1 MNSIKNKPS
10 ILRRDVFV
18 CLFLIMITLAVYWQV
33 RNHEFINLDDS
44 EYVTE
49 NRHVQNGLTLNSMIW
64 AFTTTQ
70 VANWHPLTW
79 LSHMLDC
86 QLYGL
91 NPKGHHLTNVFLHL
105 LNTLLLFFILQRMTG
120 ALWRSGFVAALFALH
135 PLHVESVA
143 WVAERK
149 DVLSTL
155 FWLLTMWGYIWYV
168 ERPRLTRYL
177 LTLLAFT
184 LGLMTK
190 PMLVTMPC
198 VLLLLDYWPLKR
210 FQLRQPGGD
219 TPATTGTFEEQ
230 GAPFLR
236 LLLEKTP
243 FFALT
248 AASSIVTFLAQR
260 SGGAMSTLDVY
271 PVKIRIGNGLVS
283 YVSYIGQMV
292 WPRGLAVFYPHPG
305 TRLPGWHAVGA
316 GLLLACISIA
326 VIRAARRHPYLA
338 VGWLWYLGTLVPVIG
353 LVQVGAQA
361 MADRYTYVPLIG
373 LFVIIAWSIPD
384 LLAGNHYRKIVL
396 SMAVGTVLLALTVS
410 SWLQVQHWKNNLTL
424 FKHALKVTAKNYVAH
439 DSLGNALAQQG
450 KVEEAI
456 DHYYEALKIKP
467 NLVNLH
473 NNLGVALLEQRKV
486 KEAMSHYDIA
496 LRLNADYAETYNNF
510 GVAWFTV
517 GEFDKAIAH
526 YHEALRLDP
535 AYGKAHN
542 NMGNALV
549 EHGRFEEA
557 ILHYSKALETKVHYP
572 EAHNNL
578 GVALAQQG
586 KLNEAIVQFKEALL
600 LKPDYTQARA
610 NLDLALALVG
620 EATDAPKSI
629 SAPLK

>member
-1 MNSIKNKPS
+1 M
-10 ILRRDVFV
+10 RRECLIYLLLVLTTVTVF
-18 CLFLIMITLAVYWQV
+18 WQV

-44 EYVTE
+44 KYVTE
-49 NRHVQNGLTLNSMIW
+49 NRHVQNGLTLDSMIW

-120 ALWRSGFVAALFALH
+120 ALWRSGLVAAFFALH

-260 SGGAMSTLDVY
+260 SGGAVSALDVY
-271 PVKIRIGNGLVS
+271 PVKIRIANALVS

-305 TRLPGWHAVGA
+305 THLPGWHAVGA

-610 NLDLALALVG
+610 NLDLALAMVG
-620 EATDAPKSI
+620 KATE
-629 SAPLK
+629 

>member
-1 MNSIKNKPS
+1 M
-10 ILRRDVFV
+10 RRECLIYLLLVLTTVTVF
-18 CLFLIMITLAVYWQV
+18 WQV

-44 EYVTE
+44 KYVTE
-49 NRHVQNGLTLNSMIW
+49 NRHVQNGLTLDSMIW

-120 ALWRSGFVAALFALH
+120 ALWRSGLVAAFFALH

-210 FQLRQPGGD
+210 FQLSQPGGD
-219 TPATTGTFEEQ
+219 TPATTGIFKEQ
-230 GAPFLR
+230 GVPFLR

-243 FFALT
+243 FFALA

-260 SGGAMSTLDVY
+260 SGGAVSALDVY
-271 PVKIRIGNGLVS
+271 PVKIRIANALVS

-305 TRLPGWHAVGA
+305 THLPGWHAVGA

-586 KLNEAIVQFKEALL
+586 KLNEAIVQFKEALR

-610 NLDLALALVG
+610 NLDLALALLG
-620 EATDAPKSI
+620 EGTEAPKSI

>member
-1 MNSIKNKPS
+1 M
-10 ILRRDVFV
+10 RREYLI
-18 CLFLIMITLAVYWQV
+18 CLFLILATAAVFWQV
-33 RNHEFINLDDS
+33 RNHEFISLDDP

-49 NRHVQNGLTLNSMIW
+49 NRQVQNGVTLNGVIW
-64 AFTTTQ
+64 AFTTTH

-79 LSHMLDC
+79 LSHMLDY

-168 ERPRLTRYL
+168 ERPRLSRYL

-190 PMLVTMPC
+190 PMLVTLPC

-210 FQLRQPGGD
+210 FQLSQSGGD
-219 TPATTGTFEEQ
+219 ILETAGTSEDQ
-230 GAPFLR
+230 GASFLR

-243 FFALT
+243 FLALS
-248 AASSIVTFLAQR
+248 AISSMVTFLVQK
-260 SGGAMSTLDVY
+260 SGGAVSAFDVY
-271 PVKIRIGNGLVS
+271 PVKIRIANALVS
-283 YVSYIGQMV
+283 YFSYIGQMV

-305 TRLPGWHAVGA
+305 TSLPLWHAVGA
-316 GLLLACISIA
+316 GFLLVCISIA
-326 VIRAARRHPYLA
+326 VVRAARRHPYLA

-361 MADRYTYVPLIG
+361 MADRYTYVPLVG
-373 LFVIIAWSIPD
+373 LFVMIAWSIPD
-384 LLAGNHYRKIVL
+384 FLAANHYRKIVL
-396 SMAVGTVLLALTVS
+396 SLAVGTVLLALTVC
-410 SWLQVQHWKNNLTL
+410 SWLQVQNWKNNLAL
-424 FKHALKVTAKNYVAH
+424 FKHALNVTENNYVAH

-456 DHYYEALKIKP
+456 DHYYQALKIKP
-467 NLVNLH
+467 NSANFH
-473 NNLGVALLEQRKV
+473 NNLGVALLEKRRV
-486 KEAMSHYDIA
+486 KEAMSHYAVA
-496 LRLNADYAETYNNF
+496 LRLNANYAETYNNF

-517 GEFDKAIAH
+517 GKFDEAIAQ
-526 YHEALRLDP
+526 YREALRLDP
-535 AYGKAHN
+535 NFAKAHN
-542 NMGNALV
+542 NLGNVLV
-549 EHGRFEEA
+549 EKGRFDEA
-557 ILHYSKALETKVHYP
+557 ILHYSKALELKALYP
-572 EAHNNL
+572 EAYNNL
-578 GVALAQQG
+578 GVALARQG
-586 KLNEAIVQFKEALL
+586 KLNEAIVQFEEALR
-600 LKPDYTQARA
+600 LKPDYTQASA
-610 NLDLALALVG
+610 NLELALSMVG
-620 EATDAPKSI
+620 NVEESSSSSSK
-629 SAPLK
+629 

>member
-1 MNSIKNKPS
+1 MNIIKNKPF

-18 CLFLIMITLAVYWQV
+18 CLFLIVITLAVFWQV
-33 RNHEFINLDDS
+33 RNHEFVSYDDDV
-44 EYVTE
+44 YVIE
-49 NRHVQNGLTLNSMIW
+49 NPHVQAGLSLEGFIW
-64 AFTTTQ
+64 ASSTTRA
-70 VANWHPLTW
+70 ANWHPLTW

-86 QLYGL
+86 QLFGL
-91 NPKGHHLTNVFLHL
+91 NPSGHHLTNLLLHL
-105 LNTLLLFFILQRMTG
+105 ANTLLLFVVLNRMTS
-120 ALWRSGFVAALFALH
+120 ALWRSAFVAALFALH
-135 PLHVESVA
+135 PLHVESVV

-210 FQLRQPGGD
+210 FQHSQPGGD

-230 GAPFLR
+230 GTPFLR

-260 SGGAMSTLDVY
+260 SGGAVSALNVY
-271 PVKIRIGNGLVS
+271 PVKIRIANGLVS

-305 TRLPGWHAVGA
+305 TRLPVWHAVGA

-338 VGWLWYLGTLVPVIG
+338 VGWFWYLGTLVPVIG

-373 LFVIIAWSIPD
+373 LFIMIAWGAPD
-384 LLAGNHYRKIVL
+384 LLAKWTYRRITLAISAGV
-396 SMAVGTVLLALTVS
+396 VLLILMICTRVQVS
-410 SWLQVQHWKNNLTL
+410 HWRNNFEL
-424 FKHALKVTAKNYVAH
+424 FGHALNVTKNNYVAH
-439 DSLGNALAQQG
+439 NSMGNVLMQQG
-450 KVEEAI
+450 KIEEAI
-456 DHYYEALKIKP
+456 GHFSAALRI
-467 NLVNLH
+467 NSNSVETY
-473 NNLGVALLEQRKV
+473 NNLGVALLRQGKV
-486 KEAMSHYDIA
+486 DEAIIQYTKA
-496 LRLNADYAETYNNF
+496 LQFKSDYAETYNNL
-510 GVAWFTV
+510 GVALV
-517 GEFDKAIAH
+517 RRGELDKAVAHYLTALKLEPNYEEPHNNLGNLLAQQGRLEDAIAH
-526 YHEALRLDP
+526 YNAALQIR
-535 AYGKAHN
+535 ANYA
-542 NMGNALV
+542 
-549 EHGRFEEA
+549 
-557 ILHYSKALETKVHYP
+557 

-578 GVALAQQG
+578 GVAHARQG
-586 KLNEAIVQFKEALL
+586 KLDKAIANFSEALRL
-600 LKPDYTQARA
+600 EPDYVQART
-610 NLDLALALVG
+610 NLEIALQ
-620 EATDAPKSI
+620 EAGKTDMVSTTGPR
-629 SAPLK
+629 P

>member
-1 MNSIKNKPS
+1 MRREYLICL
-10 ILRRDVFV
+10 ILVLTAVTVF
-18 CLFLIMITLAVYWQV
+18 WQV

>member
-1 MNSIKNKPS
+1 M
-10 ILRRDVFV
+10 RRECLIYLLLVLTTVTVF
-18 CLFLIMITLAVYWQV
+18 WQV

-44 EYVTE
+44 KYVTE
-49 NRHVQNGLTLNSMIW
+49 NRNVQNGLTLDSMIW

-120 ALWRSGFVAALFALH
+120 ALWRSGLVAAFFALH

-210 FQLRQPGGD
+210 FQLSQPGGD
-219 TPATTGTFEEQ
+219 TPATTGIFKEQ
-230 GAPFLR
+230 GVPFLR

-243 FFALT
+243 FFALA

-260 SGGAMSTLDVY
+260 SGGAVSALDVY
-271 PVKIRIGNGLVS
+271 PVKIRIANALVS

-305 TRLPGWHAVGA
+305 THLPGWHAVGA

-610 NLDLALALVG
+610 NLDLALAMVG
-620 EATDAPKSI
+620 KATE
-629 SAPLK
+629 

>member
-1 MNSIKNKPS
+1 MRREYLICL
-10 ILRRDVFV
+10 ILVF
-18 CLFLIMITLAVYWQV
+18 TAVTVFWQV
-33 RNHEFINLDDS
+33 RNHEFINLDDT

-64 AFTTTQ
+64 AFTTTR

-120 ALWRSGFVAALFALH
+120 ALWRSGLVAAFFALH

-210 FQLRQPGGD
+210 FQLSQPGGD
-219 TPATTGTFEEQ
+219 TPATTGIFKEQ
-230 GAPFLR
+230 GVPFLR

-243 FFALT
+243 FFALA

-260 SGGAMSTLDVY
+260 SGGAVSALDVY
-271 PVKIRIGNGLVS
+271 PVKIRIANALVS

-305 TRLPGWHAVGA
+305 THLPGWHAVGA

-610 NLDLALALVG
+610 NLDLALAMVG
-620 EATDAPKSI
+620 KATE
-629 SAPLK
+629 

>member
-1 MNSIKNKPS
+1 M
-10 ILRRDVFV
+10 RREYLI
-18 CLFLIMITLAVYWQV
+18 CLLLVLATVIVYWQV
-33 RNHEFINLDDS
+33 RNHEFISLDDS

-49 NRHVQNGLTLNSMIW
+49 NRHVQNGLTLNGVIW
-64 AFTTTQ
+64 AFTATH

-79 LSHMLDC
+79 LSHMMDC

-91 NPKGHHLTNVFLHL
+91 NPKGHHFTNVFLHL
-105 LNTLLLFFILQRMTG
+105 LNTLLLFSILQRMTG
-120 ALWRSGFVAALFALH
+120 ALWRSGLVAALFALH

-177 LTLLAFT
+177 LTLLAFA
-184 LGLMTK
+184 LGLMIK
-190 PMLVTMPC
+190 PMLVTLPC

-210 FQLRQPGGD
+210 FQLSQSGGD
-219 TPATTGTFEEQ
+219 TPATTGTFQEQ
-230 GAPFLR
+230 RAPFLR

-248 AASSIVTFLAQR
+248 ATSSMVTFLVQR
-260 SGGAMSTLDVY
+260 SGGAVSAFDVY
-271 PVKIRIGNGLVS
+271 PVKIRIANTLVS
-283 YVSYIGQMV
+283 YVSYIGHMV

-305 TRLPGWHAVGA
+305 MSLPGWHAVGA
-316 GLLLACISIA
+316 SLLLACISIA

-338 VGWLWYLGTLVPVIG
+338 VGWFWYLGTLVPVIG

-373 LFVIIAWSIPD
+373 LFVMIAWSIPD
-384 LLAGNHYRKIVL
+384 FFTGNHYRKIVL
-396 SMAVGTVLLALTVS
+396 SMAVGTVLLALTVC

-439 DSLGNALAQQG
+439 DSLGNALTQQG

-456 DHYYEALKIKP
+456 DHYNQALKIKP
-467 NLVNLH
+467 NSAKFH
-473 NNLGVALLEQRKV
+473 NNLGVALFEQRRV
-486 KEAMSHYDIA
+486 KEAMSHYAVA
-496 LRLNADYAETYNNF
+496 LRLDADYAETYNNF

-517 GEFDKAIAH
+517 GKFDKAIAQ
-526 YHEALRLDP
+526 YREALRLDP
-535 AYGKAHN
+535 NFAKAHN
-542 NMGNALV
+542 NLGNVLV
-549 EHGRFEEA
+549 EKGRFDEA
-557 ILHYSKALETKVHYP
+557 IIHYSKALALKALYP

-578 GVALAQQG
+578 GVALAQEG
-586 KLNEAIVQFKEALL
+586 KLTEAIVQFKEALRI
-600 LKPDYTQARA
+600 KPDYAQANA
-610 NLDLALALVG
+610 NLDLALSMVG
-620 EATDAPKSI
+620 KAEESSSSSSKRM
-629 SAPLK
+629 K

>member
-1 MNSIKNKPS
+1 M
-10 ILRRDVFV
+10 RRECLIYLLLVLTTVTVF
-18 CLFLIMITLAVYWQV
+18 WQV

-44 EYVTE
+44 KYVTE
-49 NRHVQNGLTLNSMIW
+49 NRHVQNGLTLDSMIW
-64 AFTTTQ
+64 AFTTNQ

-79 LSHMLDC
+79 LAHMLDC

-120 ALWRSGFVAALFALH
+120 ALWRSGLVAAFFALH

-243 FFALT
+243 FFALA

-260 SGGAMSTLDVY
+260 SGGAVSALDVY
-271 PVKIRIGNGLVS
+271 PVKIRIANALVS

-610 NLDLALALVG
+610 NLDLALAMVG
-620 EATDAPKSI
+620 KATE
-629 SAPLK
+629 

>member
-1 MNSIKNKPS
+1 M
-10 ILRRDVFV
+10 RRECLIYLLLVLTTVTVF
-18 CLFLIMITLAVYWQV
+18 WQV

-44 EYVTE
+44 KYVTE
-49 NRHVQNGLTLNSMIW
+49 NRHVQNGLTLDSMIW

-120 ALWRSGFVAALFALH
+120 ALWRSGLVAAFFALH

-210 FQLRQPGGD
+210 FQLSQPGGD
-219 TPATTGTFEEQ
+219 TPATTGIFKEQ
-230 GAPFLR
+230 GVPFLR

-243 FFALT
+243 FFALA

-260 SGGAMSTLDVY
+260 SGGAVSALDVY
-271 PVKIRIGNGLVS
+271 PVKIRIANALVS

-305 TRLPGWHAVGA
+305 THLPGWHAVGA

-610 NLDLALALVG
+610 NLDLALAMVG
-620 EATDAPKSI
+620 KATE
-629 SAPLK
+629 

>member
-1 MNSIKNKPS
+1 MRSEACIWL
-10 ILRRDVFV
+10 IL
-18 CLFLIMITLAVYWQV
+18 ITAVLLVYWQV
-33 RNHEFINLDDS
+33 GDHEFINYDDNV
-44 EYVTE
+44 YITD
-49 NRHVQNGLTLNSMIW
+49 NAQVQKGLTSKGIIW
-64 AFTTTQ
+64 AFTTSHTG
-70 VANWHPLTW
+70 NWHPLTW
-79 LSHMLDC
+79 ISHMLDC
-86 QLYGL
+86 ELYGL
-91 NPKGHHLTNVFLHL
+91 NPRGHHLTNVLLHMA
-105 LNTLLLFFILQRMTG
+105 NAILLFVVLRWMTG
-120 ALWRSGFVAALFALH
+120 AIWRSGLVAALFALH

-177 LTLLAFT
+177 VTLLAFT

-210 FQLRQPGGD
+210 FQLSQPGGD
-219 TPATTGTFEEQ
+219 TPATTVIFEEQ

-243 FFALT
+243 FFALA
-248 AASSIVTFLAQR
+248 AASSIVTFLVQK
-260 SGGAMSTLDVY
+260 SGGAVSALDVY
-271 PVKIRIGNGLVS
+271 PVKIRIANALVS

-305 TRLPGWHAVGA
+305 THLPGWHAVGA

-549 EHGRFEEA
+549 EQGRFEEA

-610 NLDLALALVG
+610 NLDLALSMVG
-620 EATDAPKSI
+620 KATKSSNSI
-629 SAPLK
+629 QDQ

>member
-1 MNSIKNKPS
+1 M
-10 ILRRDVFV
+10 RRECLIYLLLVLTTVTVF
-18 CLFLIMITLAVYWQV
+18 WQV

-44 EYVTE
+44 KYVTE
-49 NRHVQNGLTLNSMIW
+49 NRHVQNGLTLDSMIW

-120 ALWRSGFVAALFALH
+120 ALWRSGLVAAFFALH

-305 TRLPGWHAVGA
+305 THLPGWHAVGA

-610 NLDLALALVG
+610 NLDLALAMVG
-620 EATDAPKSI
+620 KATE
-629 SAPLK
+629 

>member
-1 MNSIKNKPS
+1 M
-10 ILRRDVFV
+10 RRECLIYLLLVLTTVTVF
-18 CLFLIMITLAVYWQV
+18 WQV

-44 EYVTE
+44 KYVTE
-49 NRHVQNGLTLNSMIW
+49 NRHVQNGLTLDSMIW

-120 ALWRSGFVAALFALH
+120 ALWRSGLVAAFFALH

-210 FQLRQPGGD
+210 FQLSQPGGD
-219 TPATTGTFEEQ
+219 TPATTGIFKEQ
-230 GAPFLR
+230 GVPFLR

-243 FFALT
+243 YFALA

-260 SGGAMSTLDVY
+260 SGGAVSALDVY
-271 PVKIRIGNGLVS
+271 PVKIRIANALVS

-305 TRLPGWHAVGA
+305 THLPGWHAVGA

-610 NLDLALALVG
+610 NLDLALAMVG
-620 EATDAPKSI
+620 KATE
-629 SAPLK
+629 

>member
-1 MNSIKNKPS
+1 MRREYLICL
-10 ILRRDVFV
+10 ILVLTAVTVF
-18 CLFLIMITLAVYWQV
+18 WQV

-44 EYVTE
+44 KYVTE

-120 ALWRSGFVAALFALH
+120 ALWRSGLVAALFALH

-177 LTLLAFT
+177 LTLFAFT
-184 LGLMTK
+184 LGLLMK

-210 FQLRQPGGD
+210 FQLSQPGGD
-219 TPATTGTFEEQ
+219 TRTTTGTFEEQ

-243 FFALT
+243 FFALA
-248 AASSIVTFLAQR
+248 AASSIVTFLVQK
-260 SGGAMSTLDVY
+260 SGGAVSALDVY
-271 PVKIRIGNGLVS
+271 PVKIRIANGLVS
-283 YVSYIGQMV
+283 YVSYIGKMV
-292 WPRGLAVFYPHPG
+292 WPRGLAVFYPHTG
-305 TRLPGWHAVGA
+305 TSLPVSHAVGA

-373 LFVIIAWSIPD
+373 LFVMIAWSIPD
-384 LLAGNHYRKIVL
+384 FLAGNHYRKIVL
-396 SMAVGTVLLALTVS
+396 SMAVGTVLLALTVC

-424 FKHALKVTAKNYVAH
+424 FKHALRVTAKNYVAH
-439 DSLGNALAQQG
+439 DSLGSALAQQG

-456 DHYYEALKIKP
+456 DHYYEALKIRP

-473 NNLGVALLEQRKV
+473 NNLGVALLEQRRV
-486 KEAMSHYDIA
+486 KEAMSHYVVA
-496 LRLNADYAETYNNF
+496 LRLNSDYAETYNNF

-517 GEFDKAIAH
+517 GEFDKAIAQ
-526 YHEALRLDP
+526 YREALRLDP

-549 EHGRFEEA
+549 EQGRFEEA
-557 ILHYSKALETKVHYP
+557 ILHYSKAFETKVSYP

-586 KLNEAIVQFKEALL
+586 KLHEAIGQFKEALR

-610 NLDLALALVG
+610 NLDLALSMVG
-620 EATDAPKSI
+620 KATKSSNSI
-629 SAPLK
+629 QDQ

>member
-1 MNSIKNKPS
+1 M
-10 ILRRDVFV
+10 RRECLIYLLLVLTTVTVF
-18 CLFLIMITLAVYWQV
+18 WQV

-44 EYVTE
+44 KYVTE
-49 NRHVQNGLTLNSMIW
+49 NRHVQNGLTLDSMIW

-120 ALWRSGFVAALFALH
+120 ALWRSGLVAAFFALH

-210 FQLRQPGGD
+210 FQLSQPGGD
-219 TPATTGTFEEQ
+219 TPATTGIFKEQ
-230 GAPFLR
+230 GVPFLR

-243 FFALT
+243 FFALA

-260 SGGAMSTLDVY
+260 SGGAVSALDVY
-271 PVKIRIGNGLVS
+271 PVKIRIANALVS

-305 TRLPGWHAVGA
+305 THLPGWHAVGA

-396 SMAVGTVLLALTVS
+396 SMAVGTVLLALTVC

-586 KLNEAIVQFKEALL
+586 KLNEAIVQFKEALR

-610 NLDLALALVG
+610 NLDLALAMVG
-620 EATDAPKSI
+620 KATE
-629 SAPLK
+629 

>member
-1 MNSIKNKPS
+1 M
-10 ILRRDVFV
+10 RRECLIYLLLVLTTVTVF
-18 CLFLIMITLAVYWQV
+18 WQV

-44 EYVTE
+44 KYVTE
-49 NRHVQNGLTLNSMIW
+49 NRHVQNGLTLDSMIW

-91 NPKGHHLTNVFLHL
+91 HPKGHHLTNVFLHL

-120 ALWRSGFVAALFALH
+120 ALWRSGLVAAFFALH

-210 FQLRQPGGD
+210 FQLSQPGGD
-219 TPATTGTFEEQ
+219 TPATTGIFKEQ
-230 GAPFLR
+230 GVPFLR

-243 FFALT
+243 YFALA

-260 SGGAMSTLDVY
+260 SGGAVSALDVY
-271 PVKIRIGNGLVS
+271 PVKIRIANALVS

-305 TRLPGWHAVGA
+305 THLPVWHAVGA

-338 VGWLWYLGTLVPVIG
+338 VGWLWYLGTLVPVTG

-610 NLDLALALVG
+610 NLDLALAMVG
-620 EATDAPKSI
+620 KATE
-629 SAPLK
+629 

>member
-1 MNSIKNKPS
+1 
-10 ILRRDVFV
+10 
-18 CLFLIMITLAVYWQV
+18 
-33 RNHEFINLDDS
+33 
-44 EYVTE
+44 
-49 NRHVQNGLTLNSMIW
+49 
-64 AFTTTQ
+64 
-70 VANWHPLTW
+70 
-79 LSHMLDC
+79 
-86 QLYGL
+86 
-91 NPKGHHLTNVFLHL
+91 
-105 LNTLLLFFILQRMTG
+105 
-120 ALWRSGFVAALFALH
+120 
-135 PLHVESVA
+135 
-143 WVAERK
+143 
-149 DVLSTL
+149 
-155 FWLLTMWGYIWYV
+155 
-168 ERPRLTRYL
+168 
-177 LTLLAFT
+177 
-184 LGLMTK
+184 
-190 PMLVTMPC
+190 
-198 VLLLLDYWPLKR
+198 
-210 FQLRQPGGD
+210 
-219 TPATTGTFEEQ
+219 
-230 GAPFLR
+230 
-236 LLLEKTP
+236 
-243 FFALT
+243 
-248 AASSIVTFLAQR
+248 
-260 SGGAMSTLDVY
+260 MSALDVY
-271 PVKIRIGNGLVS
+271 PVKIRIANALVS

-305 TRLPGWHAVGA
+305 TRLPVWHAVGA

-384 LLAGNHYRKIVL
+384 FLAGNHYRKIVL

-586 KLNEAIVQFKEALL
+586 KLNEAIVQFKEALR